1 MHDDCERTSNLKM
14 VVQLNPRLGM
24 FSQYGVQISLHLSKQ
39 KCFWKTEKWLG
50 INLRGWKDVDAEPKT
65 ATKYGK
71 VIGARFYFR
80 PYWSLWP
87 PMYLARGG
95 RSWSSYRSQSDCP
108 VHSHTD
114 LLGLGIIITLPL
126 SLMELQSRGGKVSGH
141 RFGGAFSRFC
151 NFGFRVSA
159 WITTLCHLVACSQK
173 SCFPKESKKK
183 GTRDET
189 TSNCIHKAQIW
200 LTSQRLNLSNILTR
214 GSYVRTS
221 CISTPQRC
229 SDFIL

>member
-1 MHDDCERTSNLKM
+1 MLLKNWEMARDKSARMKRCWRRTKNSNK
-14 VVQLNPRLGM
+14 
-24 FSQYGVQISLHLSKQ
+24 I
-39 KCFWKTEKWLG
+39 WKG
-50 INLRGWKDVDAEPKT
+50 HR
-65 ATKYGK
+65 
-71 VIGARFYFR
+71 R
-80 PYWSLWP
+80 PFLFLTLLEFMASYVFGTGG
-87 PMYLARGG
+87 GG
-95 RSWSSYRSQSDCP
+95 RSWSSNRSQSDCP

-114 LLGLGIIITLPL
+114 LLGLGIIIALPL

-159 WITTLCHLVACSQK
+159 WITTLCHLVAFSQK

-229 SDFIL
+229 SDYIL

>member
-1 MHDDCERTSNLKM
+1 MLLKNWEMARDKSARMKRCWRWTKNSNKIWKGHRRPFLFLTLLEFMASYVFGTGGTILK
-14 VVQLNPRLGM
+14 
-24 FSQYGVQISLHLSKQ
+24 FKQ
-39 KCFWKTEKWLG
+39 KSVRLSGSFSHRFTWTGNHNRTPIISDGATE
-50 INLRGWKDVDAEPKT
+50 
-65 ATKYGK
+65 
-71 VIGARFYFR
+71 
-80 PYWSLWP
+80 S
-87 PMYLARGG
+87 
-95 RSWSSYRSQSDCP
+95 
-108 VHSHTD
+108 
-114 LLGLGIIITLPL
+114 
-126 SLMELQSRGGKVSGH
+126 GGKVSGH

-159 WITTLCHLVACSQK
+159 WITTLCHLVAFSQK

>member
-1 MHDDCERTSNLKM
+1 MLLKNWEMARDKSARMKRCWRRTKNSNKIWKGHRRLFLFLTLLEFMASYVFGTGGTILK
-14 VVQLNPRLGM
+14 
-24 FSQYGVQISLHLSKQ
+24 FKQ
-39 KCFWKTEKWLG
+39 KSVRLSGSFSHRFTWTGNHNRTPIISDGATE
-50 INLRGWKDVDAEPKT
+50 
-65 ATKYGK
+65 
-71 VIGARFYFR
+71 
-80 PYWSLWP
+80 S
-87 PMYLARGG
+87 
-95 RSWSSYRSQSDCP
+95 
-108 VHSHTD
+108 
-114 LLGLGIIITLPL
+114 
-126 SLMELQSRGGKVSGH
+126 GGKVSGH

-189 TSNCIHKAQIW
+189 TSNCLHKAQIW

>member
-1 MHDDCERTSNLKM
+1 MLLKNWEMARDKSARMKRCWRWTKNSNKIWKGHRRPFLFLTLLEFMASYVFGTGGTILK
-14 VVQLNPRLGM
+14 
-24 FSQYGVQISLHLSKQ
+24 FKQ
-39 KCFWKTEKWLG
+39 KSVRLSGSFSHRFTWTGNHNRTPIISDGATE
-50 INLRGWKDVDAEPKT
+50 
-65 ATKYGK
+65 
-71 VIGARFYFR
+71 
-80 PYWSLWP
+80 S
-87 PMYLARGG
+87 
-95 RSWSSYRSQSDCP
+95 
-108 VHSHTD
+108 
-114 LLGLGIIITLPL
+114 
-126 SLMELQSRGGKVSGH
+126 GGKVSGH

-189 TSNCIHKAQIW
+189 TSNCLHKAQIW

>member
-39 KCFWKTEKWLG
+39 KCFWKTEKWLR

-126 SLMELQSRGGKVSGH
+126 SLMELQSRGE
-141 RFGGAFSRFC
+141 
-151 NFGFRVSA
+151 
-159 WITTLCHLVACSQK
+159 K
-173 SCFPKESKKK
+173 SVVTDLGELLADF
-183 GTRDET
+183 
-189 TSNCIHKAQIW
+189 A
-200 LTSQRLNLSNILTR
+200 ILDLE
-214 GSYVRTS
+214 
-221 CISTPQRC
+221 C
-229 SDFIL
+229 LLE

>member
-1 MHDDCERTSNLKM
+1 MLLKNWEMARDKSARMKRCWRWTKNSNKIWKGHRRPFLFLTLLEFMASYVFGTGGGGTILK
-14 VVQLNPRLGM
+14 
-24 FSQYGVQISLHLSKQ
+24 FKQ
-39 KCFWKTEKWLG
+39 KSVRLSGSFSHRFTWTGNHNRTPIISDGATE
-50 INLRGWKDVDAEPKT
+50 
-65 ATKYGK
+65 
-71 VIGARFYFR
+71 
-80 PYWSLWP
+80 S
-87 PMYLARGG
+87 
-95 RSWSSYRSQSDCP
+95 
-108 VHSHTD
+108 
-114 LLGLGIIITLPL
+114 
-126 SLMELQSRGGKVSGH
+126 GGKVSGH

-200 LTSQRLNLSNILTR
+200 LTFQHLNLSNILTR

>member
-1 MHDDCERTSNLKM
+1 MLLKNWEMAQDKSARMKRCWRWTKNSNKIWKGHRRPFLFSTLLEFMASYVFGTGGTILKFIQKS
-14 VVQLNPRLGM
+14 VRLSGS
-24 FSQYGVQISLHLSKQ
+24 FSHRFTWTGNHNHTPIISDGA
-39 KCFWKTEKWLG
+39 TE
-50 INLRGWKDVDAEPKT
+50 
-65 ATKYGK
+65 
-71 VIGARFYFR
+71 
-80 PYWSLWP
+80 S
-87 PMYLARGG
+87 
-95 RSWSSYRSQSDCP
+95 
-108 VHSHTD
+108 
-114 LLGLGIIITLPL
+114 
-126 SLMELQSRGGKVSGH
+126 GGKVSGH

-151 NFGFRVSA
+151 NFGFRLSA

>member
-1 MHDDCERTSNLKM
+1 MLTPNQKQQQNMERPSAPVFIFDLTGVYGLLCIWHGGGGTILK
-14 VVQLNPRLGM
+14 
-24 FSQYGVQISLHLSKQ
+24 FKQ
-39 KCFWKTEKWLG
+39 KSVRLSGSFSHRFTWTGNHNRTPIISDGATE
-50 INLRGWKDVDAEPKT
+50 
-65 ATKYGK
+65 
-71 VIGARFYFR
+71 
-80 PYWSLWP
+80 S
-87 PMYLARGG
+87 
-95 RSWSSYRSQSDCP
+95 
-108 VHSHTD
+108 
-114 LLGLGIIITLPL
+114 
-126 SLMELQSRGGKVSGH
+126 GGKVSGH

-189 TSNCIHKAQIW
+189 TSNCLHKAQIW

>member
-1 MHDDCERTSNLKM
+1 MLLKNWEMARDKSARMKRCWRRTKNSNKIWKGHRRPFLFLTLLEFMASYVFGTGGTILK
-14 VVQLNPRLGM
+14 
-24 FSQYGVQISLHLSKQ
+24 FKQ
-39 KCFWKTEKWLG
+39 KSVRLSGSFSHRFTWTGNHNRTPIISDGATE
-50 INLRGWKDVDAEPKT
+50 
-65 ATKYGK
+65 
-71 VIGARFYFR
+71 
-80 PYWSLWP
+80 S
-87 PMYLARGG
+87 
-95 RSWSSYRSQSDCP
+95 
-108 VHSHTD
+108 
-114 LLGLGIIITLPL
+114 
-126 SLMELQSRGGKVSGH
+126 GGKVSGH

-189 TSNCIHKAQIW
+189 TSNCLHKAQIW